1 MKFSYYPG
9 CTLKTKAKELDIYG
23 RKSLEALGVEFEELK
38 EWQCCGAVY
47 PVARDEVATKLPP
60 SERLRTPATKAANF

>member
-38 EWQCCGAVY
+38 EWQ
-47 PVARDEVATKLPP
+47 
-60 SERLRTPATKAANF
+60 

>member
-9 CTLKTKAKELDIYG
+9 CTLKTKGKELDIYG
-23 RKSLEALGVEFEELK
+23 RKALEALGVNFEELK

-47 PVARDEVATKLPP
+47 PVRKM
-60 SERLRTPATKAANF
+60 K